1 MSAPRPQFLLWFLAL
16 PLRLFVWLYQKLIS
30 PLLPAACRYHPS
42 CSTYAAEA
50 LELHGAAKGSL
61 LAVWRL
67 LRCHPWARGGLDPVP
82 RT

>member
-1 MSAPRPQFLLWFLAL
+1 VSAARPHFLLWLLAL
-16 PLRLFVWLYQKLIS
+16 PLRLFVWLYQKLVS
-30 PLLPAACRYHPS
+30 PMLPPACRYHPS
-42 CSTYAAEA
+42 CSAYAAEA